1 MSNAREPVAAAAQ
14 SPAAPTSSGAAVPCP
29 ATRETTTS
37 RRVAVGRH
45 LEVLGERAATVLG
58 ELGAASR
65 GLDRGTLVRALAE
78 HERVFA
84 ELPDADADALRE
96 MLMDLI
102 DAMGRLGCPAREVSW
117 RRARLHAL
125 RNDHEGVV
133 AAAIEAHRE
142 EDRDWRMWL
151 MAVPSYL
158 SLGRRVDARMALSL
172 LKELAPEEVVEGA
185 TVRELEAAVGG
196 AASA

>member
-1 MSNAREPVAAAAQ
+1 MSNARESVAAAAQ

-29 ATRETTTS
+29 ASRETTTS

-45 LEVLGERAATVLG
+45 LEVLGERAATVLA
-58 ELGAASR
+58 ELCAASR
-65 GLDRGTLVRALAE
+65 VLDRGTLVRALAE

-84 ELPDADADALRE
+84 ELPDADAYRE
-96 MLMDLI
+96 MLTDLI
-102 DAMGRLGCPAREVSW
+102 DAMGRFGCPARDVRW